1 MAKKTL
7 MQFAFDA
14 GYINEEQMEKAK
26 EYKNDAEVSDEKAL
40 LDMKFINDATLL
52 DIYHEIYGYEFAGD
66 ISGIGLGDF
75 ILKFKHNTLQKL
87 GFVPL
92 YANGQ
97 ITIIT
102 SKPQDTLFAEDY
114 INETT
119 GFKGTFKYLL
129 MSETDLN
136 RIINKAFNIEAD
148 TTDVESIEVVESG
161 YESSIYDVSEN
172 DISGVVNLVNRIF
185 REAVENKVSD
195 IHFEPQEDFF
205 RIRYRED
212 GLLKQK
218 FKLPKNISK
227 QIINRIKTMSNLD
240 VNNNKII
247 QDGNSRLDIFGKVV
261 DLRVSVIPA
270 ANGENVVIRIL
281 DQGKMNFDIS
291 MLGFSEENESQF
303 YKLIQKPQGIIL
315 LTGPTGSGKSTS
327 LYAALSVL
335 NTMERCIITF
345 EEPVEYRMPG
355 IVQVQVNPAM
365 DVTFPKALN
374 SGLRQDIEVAL
385 VGEIRD
391 KETADIAFDAANTGH
406 MVFSTL
412 HTNSAASSI
421 LRLIKM
427 GIEPYMVS
435 RTLSA
440 VINQRLARRIC
451 PHCKEEYFLEENSPY
466 RKVLGCG
473 DKPVKLY
480 RGKGCEQCDGSGYK
494 GRIAVQE
501 FLVVNDEIGE
511 LLDRNATTFE
521 IEQAAIRNGMK
532 KIHQDGID
540 KALSGLTTLDE
551 IHRVVFFENL

>member
-66 ISGIGLGDF
+66 ISGIRLGDF